1 MQHKQSYHADVLHTE
16 PPTLTEATP
25 LNNYGSV
32 VANVGPDLLD
42 ELVSCRQGNR

>member
-1 MQHKQSYHADVLHTE
+1 MRHKRSYHADVLHTE